1 MNQGSTEENY
11 KKILCTCAHQV
22 RTLSLKH
29 HFLALEAFDLT
40 FMKNLIDI
48 ANDHPHLLE
57 GFYSIPLAFWVN
69 FRNALFS

>member
-29 HFLALEAFDLT
+29 HFLALEAFDLN

-48 ANDHPHLLE
+48 ANDHPHL
-57 GFYSIPLAFWVN
+57 
-69 FRNALFS
+69 

>member
-22 RTLSLKH
+22 WTLSLKH
-29 HFLALEAFDLT
+29 HFLALESFDLT
-40 FMKNLIDI
+40 FMKNLIHI

-69 FRNALFS
+69 FRNALFL

>member
-48 ANDHPHLLE
+48 SNDHPHLLE

-69 FRNALFS
+69 FRNALFL